1 MDFSSLQNGLIN
13 CLNVSRRLV
22 VFEQYFVYHSICPNC
37 SQFLRSKA
45 EFFVPSTLVAAKS
58 RKSGILDR
66 SKCRMT
72 LFIRRNLPQGI
83 TVMIINTG
91 QMCIVNYPGRPR
103 MRDLKCPDW
112 EKKRL
117 GKKICRRSS
126 LPKKKKKKPGKH
138 TAYQEI
144 TFLFHTV
151 INNVSPFP

>member
-13 CLNVSRRLV
+13 CLNVSIRLV

-37 SQFLRSKA
+37 LKFLQSKA
-45 EFFVPSTLVAAKS
+45 EFFVPSTLVAAMF
-58 RKSGILDR
+58 RNSGILDR
-66 SKCRMT
+66 SKCHMM

-103 MRDLKCPDW
+103 IRDLSAATG
-112 EKKRL
+112 KKPT

-126 LPKKKKKKPGKH
+126 LAKKNKKKTKRK
-138 TAYQEI
+138 AYG
-144 TFLFHTV
+144 
-151 INNVSPFP
+151 VSRDKFFVSYSN

>member
-13 CLNVSRRLV
+13 CFNVSIRLV

-37 SQFLRSKA
+37 LQFLRSNA
-45 EFFVPSTLVAAKS
+45 EFFVPSRLVATMF

-91 QMCIVNYPGRPR
+91 QVCIINYPGRPR
-103 MRDLKCPDW
+103 MRDLKCPDREKTDW
-112 EKKRL
+112 EKK
-117 GKKICRRSS
+117 CRRSS
-126 LPKKKKKKPGKH
+126 LPKKPKKKKTENIRRTKR
-138 TAYQEI
+138 
-144 TFLFHTV
+144 
-151 INNVSPFP
+151 

>member
-13 CLNVSRRLV
+13 CLTVSII
-22 VFEQYFVYHSICPNC
+22 EQYFVYHSICPNC
-37 SQFLRSKA
+37 LQFLRRKA
-45 EFFVPSTLVAAKS
+45 EFFVPSTLVAAMF

-91 QMCIVNYPGRPR
+91 QICIVNYPGRPR

-112 EKKRL
+112 ENTDWEKNVVGLVYKK
-117 GKKICRRSS
+117 KTTKT
-126 LPKKKKKKPGKH
+126 KKKKNGKH

>member
-1 MDFSSLQNGLIN
+1 MDFSSLQNGLTN
-13 CLNVSRRLV
+13 CLNVSIRLV

-37 SQFLRSKA
+37 LQFLRGKA
-45 EFFVPSTLVAAKS
+45 EFFVPSTLVAAMF

-72 LFIRRNLPQGI
+72 LLTRRNLPQGT

-91 QMCIVNYPGRPR
+91 QICIVNYPGRPR

-112 EKKRL
+112 EKNRL
-117 GKKICRRSS
+117 GKKYVVG
-126 LPKKKKKKPGKH
+126 LVYQKKKQKKNGKH

-144 TFLFHTV
+144 TFLFHTA

>member
-13 CLNVSRRLV
+13 CLNVSIRLV

-37 SQFLRSKA
+37 LQFLRSKA
-45 EFFVPSTLVAAKS
+45 KFFVSSTLVAAMS

-103 MRDLKCPDW
+103 MRYLKCPDW
-112 EKKRL
+112 QKKTTGKIT
-117 GKKICRRSS
+117 GKKYVVGLVYRKKNPENIRRI
-126 LPKKKKKKPGKH
+126 KR
-138 TAYQEI
+138 
-144 TFLFHTV
+144 
-151 INNVSPFP
+151 